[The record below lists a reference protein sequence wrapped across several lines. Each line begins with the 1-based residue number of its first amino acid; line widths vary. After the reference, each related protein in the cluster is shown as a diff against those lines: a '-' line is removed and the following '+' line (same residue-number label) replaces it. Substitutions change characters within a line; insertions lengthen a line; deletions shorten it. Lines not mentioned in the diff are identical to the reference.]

1 MKMDPILRSQPI
13 VAKDG
18 IAVYTAVGNIS
29 LPHRHQWL
37 ELAYLKQG
45 TLLHTIGD
53 VSYKLQAGNFSLW
66 NTIKS
71 IPMLRWARAKSGS
84 ATSCSILPSSIPCS
98 TTPATSRTRT
108 TITSFLSTKR
118 ASTKSLP

>member
-53 VSYKLQAGNFSLW
+53 VSYKLQAGEFFIVEYDQIHSYASMGEGEIRLSNIMFHPAF
-66 NTIKS
+66 ID
-71 IPMLRWARAKSGS
+71 PMLNDACHLKD
-84 ATSCSILPSSIPCS
+84 
-98 TTPATSRTRT
+98 
-108 TITSFLSTKR
+108 K
-118 ASTKSLP
+118 

>member
-1 MKMDPILRSQPI
+1 MKMDPILRSQPS

-53 VSYKLQAGNFSLW
+53 VSYKLQAGEFFIVEYDQIHSYASMGEGEIRLSNIMFH
-66 NTIKS
+66 
-71 IPMLRWARAKSGS
+71 PA
-84 ATSCSILPSSIPCS
+84 CS

-118 ASTKSLP
+118 ASTKSPP

>member
-71 IPMLRWARAKSGS
+71 IPMLRWARATGVDAHMLDKFGEGH
-84 ATSCSILPSSIPCS
+84 AHLLLEVLAQVRICVL
-98 TTPATSRTRT
+98 
-108 TITSFLSTKR
+108 L
-118 ASTKSLP
+118 